1 MLPINE
7 MINTKDIKERIETD
21 FGEKASEVYR
31 IFNKAFERADYLKSD
46 RIIRCIVFLAGKDIE
61 KLKEYIEV
69 AIFDPRDVMFW
80 AEYKNHG
87 HNNPTLIRNFNL
99 PFDQANI

>member
-1 MLPINE
+1 
-7 MINTKDIKERIETD
+7 MINTKDIQERIETD

-31 IFNKAFERADYLKSD
+31 IFNNAFEQADYLQVD
-46 RIIRCIVFLAGKDIE
+46 RIIRCIIFLAGKDIE

-69 AIFDPRDVMFW
+69 AIADPRDVMFW

-87 HNNPTLIRNFNL
+87 HDHPTLIRNFNL